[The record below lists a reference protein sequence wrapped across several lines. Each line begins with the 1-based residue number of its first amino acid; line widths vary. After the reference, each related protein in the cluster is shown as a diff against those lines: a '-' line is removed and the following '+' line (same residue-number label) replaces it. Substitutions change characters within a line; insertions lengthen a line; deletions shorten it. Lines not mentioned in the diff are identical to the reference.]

1 MSALVRFV
9 DAGLEGLDIILDR
22 FHRRQGVIGALL
34 LSPSLIILGVF
45 AFFPLLYAIY
55 ISLFDTRR
63 GIYNGAGNY
72 LRAFNEPEF
81 WRSVKVTFYYAIGT
95 VPLSLAISFTIAWLL
110 FRIVFARSFFRTLYF
125 LPYVTS
131 AVASATVWRALLRPQ
146 SGLINLLL
154 INIGIEPQKWLI
166 EPRGVLNILTDGMI
180 PPAIGPSLALCCII
194 AFDIWHASG
203 FMIVVFLAGLS
214 SIPKQLEEG
223 ARLDGA
229 STWQVIR
236 HVSLPL
242 LSPTIFFLLI
252 VSAIKSFQSFNSFYA
267 LVSAPGDDTQNL
279 IVYIYAQ
286 FYQNQ
291 RIGYGAAVAVLMCA
305 AIVLLTIVQWRF
317 VGRKVHYE

>member
-1 MSALVRFV
+1 MSALLRFV
-9 DAGLEGLDIILDR
+9 DAGLEGLDTVLDR

-63 GIYNGAGNY
+63 GIFNGAGNY

-81 WRSVKVTFYYAIGT
+81 WRSVKVTFYYAICT
-95 VPLSLAISFTIAWLL
+95 VPLSLTLSFTIAWLL
-110 FRIVFARSFFRTLYF
+110 FRIVFARGVFRTLYF

-146 SGLINLLL
+146 SGLVNLLL
-154 INIGIEPQKWLI
+154 FNVGFEPQKWLI
-166 EPRGVLNILTDGMI
+166 EPRGVLNILTDGAI
-180 PPAIGPSLALCCII
+180 PPSIGPSLALCCII

-214 SIPKQLEEG
+214 SIPPQLEEG

-236 HVSLPL
+236 HISLPL

-267 LVSAPGDDTQNL
+267 LVSAPGDVTQNL
-279 IVYIYAQ
+279 IVYIYLL

-291 RIGYGAAVAVLMCA
+291 QIGYGAAVAVIMCA
-305 AIVLLTIVQWRF
+305 AIVLLTIIQWRF
-317 VGRKVHYE
+317 VGSKVHYE